1 MDRRK
6 AERVA
11 YHDGIW
17 DFQCFSQSKTQK
29 LSFVQ
34 PLFYPEA
41 EFSNEVELRNA
52 VTSKPFSEQSHI
64 SNA

>member
-1 MDRRK
+1 MMDRRK

-11 YHDGIW
+11 YRDGIW
-17 DFQCFSQSKTQK
+17 DFQSFSQPKTQK

-41 EFSNEVELRNA
+41 EFSNEVEL
-52 VTSKPFSEQSHI
+52 
-64 SNA
+64 